1 MQFGGPVKG
10 LMEESDANEEK
21 TGKVETRD
29 VNPIKNRRKTVS
41 KKLGGGLTLEERT
54 QLVDL
59 KD

>member
-10 LMEESDANEEK
+10 LMEESDDNEEK